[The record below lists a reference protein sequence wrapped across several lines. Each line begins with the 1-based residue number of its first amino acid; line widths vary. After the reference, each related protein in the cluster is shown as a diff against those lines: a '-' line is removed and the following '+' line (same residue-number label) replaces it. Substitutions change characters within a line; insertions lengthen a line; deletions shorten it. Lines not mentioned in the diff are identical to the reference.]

1 MGYLLISDLRLPP
14 DIMLVSLVLIKA
26 ETGKERDVESEV
38 RKIFGV
44 REAHLLF
51 GVYDISVKVECKNL
65 EELTDIV
72 INKIRRIPGVKETKT
87 LPGVRYG
94 SI

>member
-1 MGYLLISDLRLPP
+1 MFI
-14 DIMLVSLVLIKA
+14 SLVLIKT
-26 ETGKERDVESEV
+26 EIGKETEVEEQIH
-38 RKIFGV
+38 RITGV

-51 GVYDISVKVECKNL
+51 GVYDISVKVECNSI

-72 INKIRRIPGVKETKT
+72 INKIRRIPGVKDTKT
-87 LPGVRYG
+87 LPGVQYG

>member
-1 MGYLLISDLRLPP
+1 MFI
-14 DIMLVSLVLIKA
+14 SLVLIK
-26 ETGKERDVESEV
+26 TDIGKETAVEEQIH
-38 RKIFGV
+38 KIPGV

-51 GVYDISVKVECKNL
+51 GVYDISVKVECNSI

-72 INKIRRIPGVKETKT
+72 INKIRRIPGVKDTKT
-87 LPGVRYG
+87 LPGVQYG

>member
-1 MGYLLISDLRLPP
+1 
-14 DIMLVSLVLIKA
+14 MLVSLVLIKA
-26 ETGKERDVESEV
+26 ETGKERGVEEEV
-38 RKIFGV
+38 RKIRGV

-65 EELTDIV
+65 DELTHIV
-72 INKIRRIPGVKETKT
+72 IDEIRQIPGVRETKT
-87 LPGVRYG
+87 LPGVQYG